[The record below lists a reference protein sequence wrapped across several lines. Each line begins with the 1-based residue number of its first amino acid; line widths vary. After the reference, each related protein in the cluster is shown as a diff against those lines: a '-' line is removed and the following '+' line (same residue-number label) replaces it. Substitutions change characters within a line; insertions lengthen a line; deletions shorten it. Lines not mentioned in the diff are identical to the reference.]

1 MDHAVKV
8 YKLANNLPDSEKFNL
23 SSQLKRAAV
32 SIPSNIAE
40 GSSRTSGKEFAHYLE
55 IALGSSFE
63 IETQIL
69 IAYHLGYLSSE
80 EIKEL
85 EEGNKILQSG
95 IRNLRDKIKRK
106 AITHII
112 GMIILFI
119 LTVYGITN
127 S

>member
-8 YKLANNLPDSEKFNL
+8 YKLTNKLPDFEKFNL

-40 GSSRTSGKEFAHYLE
+40 GSSRPSGKEYAHFLD

-69 IAYHLGYLSSE
+69 IAYHLGYISSE
-80 EIKEL
+80 EIKDL

-95 IRNLRDKIKRK
+95 IRNLRGKIMQK
-106 AITHII
+106 ALTRII
-112 GMIILFI
+112 GIILLFL

-127 S
+127 L